1 MTSGSASLGGDD
13 DALEECYALYGSTV
27 LAYLRRLVGRDEAE
41 DVLQRTFLDLWRH
54 ADRYDQG
61 QSFSGWLFTIAH
73 RRAVDHLR
81 RRRPAVIPVEVLRE
95 MMGDDGRET
104 AERFAWA
111 ADVRAALTQLPQEQR
126 ETIELAYFGD
136 RTQREISRELD
147 VPARHGQG
155 EDGPRHPGAGRPAAR
170 PRVLHERHGNREE
183 WAVRHEQIAGD
194 LPALL
199 RGELS
204 RARLAEVV
212 DHLES
217 CEACRLELAGGGRGP
232 QRRDGRGAHAAQDR
246 RRCPCHRRAPSRP
259 GGRAAPVGPAPPPVR
274 GGSRGSRPR
283 WRRWR
288 WSPSDP
294 RRRWTAAPGPSGP
307 PYRCRPPPGTV
318 TGDGSGQ
325 VTMRTP
331 GGEHLHDDPHHGL
344 GPAGPGHFY
353 YAWLL
358 DPGTN
363 KMLPLGQVGADG
375 RATFEVDSKLVG
387 SYHAVDVSLQADNGD
402 PGHSD
407 TSVLRAQ
414 Y

>member
-1 MTSGSASLGGDD
+1 M
-13 DALEECYALYGSTV
+13 
-27 LAYLRRLVGRDEAE
+27 
-41 DVLQRTFLDLWRH
+41 
-54 ADRYDQG
+54 
-61 QSFSGWLFTIAH
+61 
-73 RRAVDHLR
+73 
-81 RRRPAVIPVEVLRE
+81 
-95 MMGDDGRET
+95 
-104 AERFAWA
+104 
-111 ADVRAALTQLPQEQR
+111 
-126 ETIELAYFGD
+126 
-136 RTQREISRELD
+136 
-147 VPARHGQG
+147 
-155 EDGPRHPGAGRPAAR
+155 
-170 PRVLHERHGNREE
+170 
-183 WAVRHEQIAGD
+183 RHEQIAGD

-217 CEACRLELAGGGRGP
+217 CAACRLALVAAAEGHSAVTAAVRTLRQEPATWPVPPVGSERAGADELPPLAP
-232 QRRDGRGAHAAQDR
+232 PR
-246 RRCPCHRRAPSRP
+246 RR
-259 GGRAAPVGPAPPPVR
+259 
-274 GGSRGSRPR
+274 RPR
-283 WRRWR
+283 WQQGLAAAVAAVAVVAVILVGLDRGAGPER
-288 WSPSDP
+288 PAVP
-294 RRRWTAAPGPSGP
+294 VQTARLAP
-307 PYRCRPPPGTV
+307 V

-331 GGEHLHDDPHHGL
+331 GGSTYMTIRTTGL

-375 RATFEVDSKLVG
+375 SATFEVDSKLVG
-387 SYHAVDVSLQADNGD
+387 SYHAVDVSLQADNGN

>member
-1 MTSGSASLGGDD
+1 M
-13 DALEECYALYGSTV
+13 
-27 LAYLRRLVGRDEAE
+27 
-41 DVLQRTFLDLWRH
+41 
-54 ADRYDQG
+54 
-61 QSFSGWLFTIAH
+61 
-73 RRAVDHLR
+73 
-81 RRRPAVIPVEVLRE
+81 
-95 MMGDDGRET
+95 
-104 AERFAWA
+104 
-111 ADVRAALTQLPQEQR
+111 
-126 ETIELAYFGD
+126 
-136 RTQREISRELD
+136 
-147 VPARHGQG
+147 
-155 EDGPRHPGAGRPAAR
+155 
-170 PRVLHERHGNREE
+170 
-183 WAVRHEQIAGD
+183 RHEQIAGD

-204 RARLAEVV
+204 RARLAEVI

-217 CEACRLELAGGGRGP
+217 CEACRLELVAAAEGHSAVTAAVRTLRQEPATWPGP
-232 QRRDGRGAHAAQDR
+232 
-246 RRCPCHRRAPSRP
+246 
-259 GGRAAPVGPAPPPVR
+259 RAASEPARVDDLPPLARPR
-274 GGSRGSRPR
+274 RRPR
-283 WRRWR
+283 WQQGLAAAVAAAAVVVAVLVGLDRGAGPER
-288 WSPSDP
+288 PAVP
-294 RRRWTAAPGPSGP
+294 VQTARLAP
-307 PYRCRPPPGTV
+307 V

-331 GGEHLHDDPHHGL
+331 GSSTYMTIRTAGL

-387 SYHAVDVSLQADNGD
+387 SYHAVDVSLQADNGN

>member
-1 MTSGSASLGGDD
+1 M
-13 DALEECYALYGSTV
+13 
-27 LAYLRRLVGRDEAE
+27 
-41 DVLQRTFLDLWRH
+41 
-54 ADRYDQG
+54 
-61 QSFSGWLFTIAH
+61 
-73 RRAVDHLR
+73 
-81 RRRPAVIPVEVLRE
+81 
-95 MMGDDGRET
+95 
-104 AERFAWA
+104 
-111 ADVRAALTQLPQEQR
+111 
-126 ETIELAYFGD
+126 
-136 RTQREISRELD
+136 
-147 VPARHGQG
+147 
-155 EDGPRHPGAGRPAAR
+155 
-170 PRVLHERHGNREE
+170 
-183 WAVRHEQIAGD
+183 RHEQIVGD

-217 CEACRLELAGGGRGP
+217 CEACRLELVAAAEGHSAVTAAVRTLRQEPATRPGP
-232 QRRDGRGAHAAQDR
+232 R
-246 RRCPCHRRAPSRP
+246 RRPSRP
-259 GGRAAPVGPAPPPVR
+259 VLTTCPRWPGPAAVR
-274 GGSRGSRPR
+274 GGSRGSRLR
-283 WRRWR
+283 WRRVAVVAAVLIGLDR
-288 WSPSDP
+288 GAGPERP
-294 RRRWTAAPGPSGP
+294 AVPVQTARLAA
-307 PYRCRPPPGTV
+307 V

-331 GGEHLHDDPHHGL
+331 GSSTYMTIRTAGL

-387 SYHAVDVSLQADNGD
+387 SYHAVDVSLQADNGN

>member
-1 MTSGSASLGGDD
+1 M
-13 DALEECYALYGSTV
+13 
-27 LAYLRRLVGRDEAE
+27 
-41 DVLQRTFLDLWRH
+41 
-54 ADRYDQG
+54 
-61 QSFSGWLFTIAH
+61 
-73 RRAVDHLR
+73 
-81 RRRPAVIPVEVLRE
+81 
-95 MMGDDGRET
+95 
-104 AERFAWA
+104 
-111 ADVRAALTQLPQEQR
+111 
-126 ETIELAYFGD
+126 
-136 RTQREISRELD
+136 
-147 VPARHGQG
+147 
-155 EDGPRHPGAGRPAAR
+155 
-170 PRVLHERHGNREE
+170 
-183 WAVRHEQIAGD
+183 RHEQIVGD

-204 RARLAEVV
+204 RDRLAEVV

-217 CEACRLELAGGGRGP
+217 CETCRLELVE
-232 QRRDGRGAHAAQDR
+232 AAEGHSAVTAAARTLRQE
-246 RRCPCHRRAPSRP
+246 PATVPVPVSAPASEPTDADDLPPLVRP
-259 GGRAAPVGPAPPPVR
+259 RLR
-274 GGSRGSRPR
+274 RPR
-283 WRRWR
+283 WQQGLAAAAAAVAVVAVVLIGLERGTGPERHAV
-288 WSPSDP
+288 PVQ
-294 RRRWTAAPGPSGP
+294 TARLAP
-307 PYRCRPPPGTV
+307 V

-331 GGEHLHDDPHHGL
+331 GGSTYMTISTAGL

-387 SYHAVDVSLQADNGD
+387 SYHAVDVSLQADNGN